1 MSRKTLVLAAILCA
15 AVFGETARAEQR
27 DRDGRDRDG
36 VTVMTRNLYLGAD
49 LSPAIAAILSGDPN
63 EIPPAVSGVWASVQ
77 ATNFRKR
84 ARALADEIRDTH
96 PDLVGLQEAVLWR
109 SEFPSNFAGPDATHV
124 EYDFVDILLDELC
137 LRGERYAVVA
147 STSGFDVEA
156 PRIRSLDP
164 LEFEDVRLTDRIVIL
179 ARRDGR
185 RSGLRITNPRVGNFV
200 TNVSFGDVT
209 VLYGWASVDVR
220 FDGRS
225 FRFVTTHLESD
236 FEEVRLAQAAELLA
250 GPLQTPLPVMLSGD
264 LNSNANGDGTSTA
277 YFNLLGAGFE
287 DAWGTANP
295 GAVIDTCCHDA
306 LLASPTPFV
315 IPFGR
320 IDHILCRGDFDV
332 QSTRIVGARRG
343 DRIRGLW
350 PSDHAGVVVTLRQ
363 VGAD

>member
-1 MSRKTLVLAAILCA
+1 
-15 AVFGETARAEQR
+15 
-27 DRDGRDRDG
+27 
-36 VTVMTRNLYLGAD
+36 MT
-49 LSPAIAAILSGDPN
+49 
-63 EIPPAVSGVWASVQ
+63 
-77 ATNFRKR
+77 
-84 ARALADEIRDTH
+84 
-96 PDLVGLQEAVLWR
+96 
-109 SEFPSNFAGPDATHV
+109 
-124 EYDFVDILLDELC
+124 
-137 LRGERYAVVA
+137 
-147 STSGFDVEA
+147 GFDVEA

-179 ARRDGR
+179 ARRDGHR
-185 RSGLRITNPRVGNFV
+185 AGLKITNPRVGSFA

-250 GPLQTPLPVMLSGD
+250 GPLQTPLPVILSGD

-277 YFNLLGAGFE
+277 YFNFVGAGFE
-287 DAWGTANP
+287 DSWGAANP
-295 GAVIDTCCHDA
+295 GVVINTCCHDA
-306 LLASPTPFV
+306 LLASPTPFS

-350 PSDHAGVVVTLRQ
+350 PSDHAGVVVTLHPGFAAG
-363 VGAD
+363 GASAPRADELMK

>member
-1 MSRKTLVLAAILCA
+1 MRRKTLVLAGILCA
-15 AVFGETARAEQR
+15 AALCESTGAEER
-27 DRDGRDRDG
+27 GRDI
-36 VTVMTRNLYLGAD
+36 TVMTRNLYLGAD

-77 ATNFRKR
+77 ATNFPKR
-84 ARALADEIRDTH
+84 ARALADEIRDAH

-109 SEFPSNFAGPDATHV
+109 SEYPSNFAGPDATHV
-124 EYDFVDILLDELC
+124 EYDFVETLLDELC
-137 LRGERYAVVA
+137 LRGERYVVVA
-147 STSGFDVEA
+147 SMTGFDVEA
-156 PRIRSLDP
+156 PRIRSFDP

-179 ARRDGR
+179 ARRGGR
-185 RSGLRITNPRVGNFV
+185 GSDVKTVNPRTGSFA
-200 TNVSFGDVT
+200 TNVAFGDVT

-220 FDGRS
+220 LGGRS

-236 FEEVRLAQAAELLA
+236 FEDVRLAQAAELLS
-250 GPLQTPLPVMLSGD
+250 GPLQTPLPVILAGD

-295 GAVIDTCCHDA
+295 GAVINTCCHDA
-306 LLASPTPFV
+306 LLASTIPFA

-332 QSTRIVGARRG
+332 HSTRIVGARRG

-350 PSDHAGVVVTLRQ
+350 PSDHAGVVVTLRLT
-363 VGAD
+363 DSD